1 MCDAENRWI
10 LYDGVNDKKST
21 NGTWYYIKEDTEVT
35 DGMALKANL
44 TIFDVNLNPPTQS
57 WKKTHYLEFNLT

>member
-1 MCDAENRWI
+1 MCDEENNWV
-10 LYDGVNDKKST
+10 LYDGCNGRKST

-44 TIFDVNLNPPTQS
+44 TIFDVELRPP
-57 WKKTHYLEFNLT
+57 H

>member
-1 MCDAENRWI
+1 VCDEENNWV
-10 LYDGVNDKKST
+10 LYDGCNGRKST

-44 TIFDVNLNPPTQS
+44 TIFDVELRPP
-57 WKKTHYLEFNLT
+57 H